1 MTRKVLLSQAL
12 IRQLRV
18 GDDYQVDLPNLANS
32 LLQDVEFKDTL
43 PSKKRLIDSSIAP
56 GTTVVIQKGSLVWV
70 GRDSVQNQTG
80 VHSLKSTFMKGHRY
94 FPVFLQTDILST
106 NTLVDVGKHVNIL
119 RSKAQLEK
127 ILGRPLQKNELEFVK
142 LDNIQVKTFDGI
154 IIENISRIYGY
165 VHKLFLRTKILLS
178 PLHGDEDTGTDAQ
191 TDKKEQMSAPSG
203 ESVFS
208 ESAIVDIMKTIGR
221 KIR

>member
-1 MTRKVLLSQAL
+1 MGWTRLCPEPSQCAFF
-12 IRQLRV
+12 
-18 GDDYQVDLPNLANS
+18 
-32 LLQDVEFKDTL
+32 E
-43 PSKKRLIDSSIAP
+43 
-56 GTTVVIQKGSLVWV
+56 
-70 GRDSVQNQTG
+70 
-80 VHSLKSTFMKGHRY
+80 VHIYETHRY

-178 PLHGDEDTGTDAQ
+178 AHF
-191 TDKKEQMSAPSG
+191 M
-203 ESVFS
+203 V
-208 ESAIVDIMKTIGR
+208 MKTRGQMHKQIKKNNCLHLLER
-221 KIR
+221 VYFPKVLL